1 MQGRLDRLTIDTIR
15 TLSMDAVQA
24 ALSGHPGTPM
34 ALAPVVYSL
43 WHHALRY
50 DPADARWP
58 DRDRFVLS
66 CGHASML
73 LYAVLHLAGVKNK
86 DGSPA
91 VSLEEI
97 KNFRQL
103 DSKTPGHP
111 EYHWTTGVETTT
123 GPLGQGAA
131 TSVGM
136 ALAQRWLAARYNKPG
151 FELFTHRV
159 FALCGDG
166 CLMEGVTSEAA
177 SLAGHL
183 QLGKLCWIYDN
194 NTITIEG
201 HTDLTFSEDVGAK
214 FRALGWRTA
223 HVTDAN
229 DTAALIEAFS
239 QFDRSTDTRPLL
251 LIVDSVIG
259 YGAPN
264 KANTH
269 AAHGEPLGEEEIKAA
284 KRAYGWLE
292 DAKFLVPAGVPEHF
306 GGGLAQKGGA
316 LRAAWRELFGRYK
329 QQFPAEGAEL
339 EAIFAGELPHNW
351 DASMPVFP
359 ADPKGLASRD
369 ASGKVLNALGPKL
382 PWLVGGSADLAPSTK
397 TLLTFEGAGHQQA
410 ATPAGRNLHFGVREH
425 AMGAVCNG
433 LALSGLRSYGASF
446 LVFTDFARPSIRLSA
461 LMELP
466 VTWVFTHDSI
476 GLGEDGPTHQP
487 IEHLASLRAMPNL
500 AVIRPGDANETAE
513 AWRVALNSQ
522 HRPTLLAL
530 SRQALPT
537 LDRTRLA
544 SAAGVARGAYVLAD
558 AAGGAPELIVIASG
572 SELAIAFNAYEQLQ
586 AEGLRV
592 RLVSMPCW
600 ELFEDQPES
609 YREQVFPAHCRARIA
624 IEAGSPFG
632 WERYVGQSG
641 RVLGINSFGA
651 SAPAAKLYEKFQL
664 TASAICRVA
673 HEMLATAR

>member
-34 ALAPVVYSL
+34 ALAPVAYSL
-43 WHHALRY
+43 WHNVLRY

-73 LYAVLHLAGVKNK
+73 LYSVLHLAGVKNK

-259 YGAPN
+259 YGAPT

-284 KRAYGWLE
+284 KRAYGWPE

-306 GGGLAQKGGA
+306 GGGLARKGGA
-316 LRAAWRELFGRYK
+316 LRSAWRELFARYK

-446 LVFTDFARPSIRLSA
+446 LVFTDFARPAIRLSA

-572 SELAIAFNAYEQLQ
+572 SELAIAFEAYEQLQ

-664 TASAICRVA
+664 TARAICRVA

>member
-1 MQGRLDRLTIDTIR
+1 
-15 TLSMDAVQA
+15 
-24 ALSGHPGTPM
+24 
-34 ALAPVVYSL
+34 
-43 WHHALRY
+43 
-50 DPADARWP
+50 
-58 DRDRFVLS
+58 
-66 CGHASML
+66 ML